1 VLARRLLLFA
11 SLLLLASALGSA
23 LRPREDTGRRDRSA
37 LNPAPLPADR
47 VTAVLPSDDPVLA
60 SVGDIVELTVRSE
73 QADRAEVFD
82 LAVDAP
88 TDARTPATL
97 LVIADRAGR
106 FPVTLRYSGEQVGT
120 LDVRAP

>member
-1 VLARRLLLFA
+1 
-11 SLLLLASALGSA
+11 
-23 LRPREDTGRRDRSA
+23 
-37 LNPAPLPADR
+37 